1 MVGLFRPEEKIGT
14 AVSKVWRDGVPATK
28 HLKAKLSRREKKKQ
42 RMNWNFSGLDQN
54 MKTSHHKLKWFPCAD
69 NCFLYGSITVMLED
83 YTGVKL
89 KATSVKI

>member
-1 MVGLFRPEEKIGT
+1 M
-14 AVSKVWRDGVPATK
+14 PAAK

-54 MKTSHHKLKWFPCAD
+54 MQTSQHKLKWFPCAD
-69 NCFLYGSITVMLED
+69 NCFLYGSVTVMLED

-89 KATSVKI
+89 KATSVQI

>member
-42 RMNWNFSGLDQN
+42 RMNLTLFGFDQN
-54 MKTSHHKLKWFPCAD
+54 MNISHHKLK
-69 NCFLYGSITVMLED
+69 
-83 YTGVKL
+83 
-89 KATSVKI
+89 